1 MQLRAWQ
8 TGVLIAGL
16 LAACS
21 ADEADP
27 TTGQVAVVLP
37 PKAATAGSLA
47 ASAGSAAI
55 SNPST
60 GTANTFPPPSAASA
74 GSSAARPPTAAMPT
88 PAPGAGSP
96 LPSGQ
101 PPAAPP
107 PAGVTPPP
115 SMTPPPGP
123 ATPPGMLPPSSD
135 YTKPGPF
142 ATMTVA
148 NTGPDGMFTMIRP
161 TELGKDGFK
170 HPPLT
175 WGNGITTTPATYPV
189 LFSTIASNGF
199 VIIASNSST
208 VAAAQLT
215 QGLDW
220 LIQQNGD
227 ASSPLHDKLDVS
239 RAVSMGYSLG
249 GGAALTA
256 AAHKNVICTIAMH
269 PAPGAGAHAPVL
281 LFTGTDDT
289 VVAPTLVQASYGGIT
304 TVPAMLATLDGATHF
319 EPVLSGGQ
327 ELGPSIA
334 WLRLWVFDDQA
345 AKSYF
350 YGPDCKLCKAPW
362 SSVTNQA
369 WK

>member
-1 MQLRAWQ
+1 MMFRAWRV
-8 TGVLIAGL
+8 GALFLIA

-21 ADEADP
+21 ADEPAAKTRQDPVVP
-27 TTGQVAVVLP
+27 TTLPMAGTLAANAGTLAGQAPSAGIVSTLP
-37 PKAATAGSLA
+37 PLGAAGTLAAGVAGSGA
-47 ASAGSAAI
+47 
-55 SNPST
+55 P
-60 GTANTFPPPSAASA
+60 
-74 GSSAARPPTAAMPT
+74 RPPAV
-88 PAPGAGSP
+88 AGM
-96 LPSGQ
+96 
-101 PPAAPP
+101 AAPP
-107 PAGVTPPP
+107 PRAGMAAPPP
-115 SMTPPPGP
+115 PPAAGMPGP
-123 ATPPGMLPPSSD
+123 STPPGMLPPSSD

-142 ATMTVA
+142 ATMTVN

-161 TELGKDGFK
+161 TNLGQDGFK

-189 LFSTIASNGF
+189 LFATIASNGF

-220 LIQQNGD
+220 LIQQNSD
-227 ASSPLHDKLDVS
+227 PASPLNGKLDVT

-281 LFTGTDDT
+281 LFTGSADT
-289 VVAPTLVQASYGGIT
+289 VVAPALVQASYAGIT

-319 EPVLSGGQ
+319 EPVLTGGQ

-334 WLRLWVFDDQA
+334 WLRLWVFNDEA
-345 AKSYF
+345 AKAYF
-350 YGPDCKLCKAPW
+350 YGADCKLCKAPW
-362 SSVTNQA
+362 SKVTNAA